1 MLNNF
6 RNKEGIFANL
16 DNNDGQAEKPVL
28 QLVKVAFVLAV
39 ATTHILYT
47 G

>member
-1 MLNNF
+1 V
-6 RNKEGIFANL
+6 IFANL

-39 ATTHILYT
+39 ASIGQATTHIIYRVT
-47 G
+47 